1 MALAR
6 KTCVPCQAGM
16 PPLKPSEVAVLLR
29 ELNGWQVMDGKK
41 LFKRIK
47 VENFAQS
54 LELANRVGAIA
65 EQQNH
70 HPDLLVRWGALSI
83 EIWTHAI
90 DGLTENDFILAAKI
104 DNQLN
109 DA

>member
-1 MALAR
+1 MGLAR

-16 PPLKPSEVAVLLR
+16 PPLEPAEAAVLLR
-29 ELNGWQVMDGKK
+29 ELNGWEVIDGKK

-47 VENFAQS
+47 VENFARS
-54 LELANRVGAIA
+54 LDLANKVGALA

-70 HPDLLVRWGALSI
+70 HPDLLVRWGALNI

-104 DNQLN
+104 DYELN
-109 DA
+109 A